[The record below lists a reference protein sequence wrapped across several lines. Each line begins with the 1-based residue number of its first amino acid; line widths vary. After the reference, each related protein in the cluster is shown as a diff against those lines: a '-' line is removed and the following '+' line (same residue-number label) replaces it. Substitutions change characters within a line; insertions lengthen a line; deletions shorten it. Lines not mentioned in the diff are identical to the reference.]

1 MSSSTSLA
9 DFVSAIDKLDVRGKN
24 WVSFKRNFGIAVR
37 QKDVWDHFDGTS
49 PRPVP
54 ADAAAPTAAESKA
67 LRDWNK
73 AENTALYLLL
83 LKIPEATLAKYE
95 SLATV
100 ALMWAAI
107 KLEFQNKSLLA
118 RTTLRADFMCM
129 RATPGADLHA
139 EFDRVRAAYQEL
151 SNVGIS
157 ISDGEYS
164 SMLVTFLPSELSSF
178 VSQLSAT
185 AKLAQRL
192 NTTAQTTA
200 TAAAGTGPAADADK
214 PVIAPDLLMELALEE
229 WDRRQLDK
237 KAKGKAK
244 DPGVAAAAL
253 SSEKPKTK
261 GRTGPRKPVGV
272 CWTCGGKG
280 HKQDTCPSPK
290 KDKGAKD
297 APKPPA
303 PGAPAG
309 TGAVATASIVEVGSI
324 AGAWAA
330 APVEDTVPL
339 TRDAWSDD
347 DDSVP
352 ESPSRPDADSPDDD
366 DSLPE
371 LQSVSDTTES
381 SDDDCRRPR
390 HHGAYADTVEPTPP
404 PPPRQ
409 PVPLSVRLAG
419 IATWL
424 EELPR
429 PDEHEDAAPVNDATA
444 AAVLPENAANAAT
457 SSQPVDLY
465 DSGASHHMSPH
476 REDFASL
483 SEAKMI
489 LNAANQQTFRAEGV
503 GEMVIPVPN
512 PPGPDTNIRLKDVL
526 YTPDLRYNL
535 ISVGRIDDAGFQ
547 TTFADGNCIIVD
559 PEGQTV
565 GRIPKTGGLYLVR
578 RERDDGATTAA
589 AATAPVVE
597 TLTEMEA
604 HRRFAH
610 IPIRAIR
617 ELVSR
622 GFITGV
628 KLVPSTEPNVCEAC
642 IRAKSTRKPVP
653 AKREGERAMAFGDE
667 THSDTWGP
675 ARVATLGGRK
685 YYVSF
690 TDDATRYS
698 TVYLM
703 RLKSETF
710 PSYVSYEAWIET
722 HEGVRLKL
730 LNIDRGG
737 EYLSDEFLAHLDSR
751 GVELKLSVH
760 DTHEHAGVSERLNR
774 TVMEKVRAMLIAS
787 GLPRF
792 LWGEALLHAIWLKN
806 RTSTKALS
814 GRTPYEALTGSPPD
828 MSGIPVWGSQ
838 VWVHDDSSGKV
849 GVRAI
854 AARWVGFDTQ
864 SKGHRVYWPERRT
877 VTVERNVRFAAP
889 NLPAPFADD
898 DAELEEEEEA
908 NTEDADSDNIK
919 PALPAMT
926 PSPPTAP
933 PAASRPTRVRPPS
946 QRVRDILEGKAAD
959 KKLPRG
965 VRVQEVPE
973 EEAVEE
979 LLMEEVD
986 GIAMAAA
993 QAQEEGLDPASLAE
1007 AKRRPEWPRWEEAMK
1022 EEMEALSK
1030 HGTWRLEHPPPGT
1043 NIVSCRWVFH
1053 AKKDAS
1059 GNISRYRAR
1068 LVARGFSQIP
1078 GTDFFDT
1085 YAPVAKTASIRTVLA
1100 FAARHDLEV
1109 HQVDV
1114 KSAYLNGEF
1123 DDNEVIYMS
1132 IPPGADLTDDPTL
1145 ALRLLRPLYGLRQS
1159 ARHWYKKLRQVL
1171 EELLDMKTC
1180 DVDQAVFYY
1189 VEGTDLIIIVV
1200 HVDDLTIA
1208 ASCVALV
1215 IRVKA
1220 KLREAFAISDEGEI
1234 HWILGFAVIRDR
1246 SARTLSLSQTSYIE
1260 AIVRRF
1266 GLEDAKPLSTPMDP
1280 HVQLTAEQSPKTTAE
1295 VAEMRNVPY
1304 REAVGSLQYASLGTR
1319 PDITY
1324 AVSVL
1329 SRFLENPG
1337 RAHWEACKRVFRY
1350 LAGTKSLRLTYG
1362 GEQRDLVG
1370 FTDADGSMHDDRR
1383 AISGYAFLIDGAAV
1397 SWASK
1402 KQEIISL
1409 STTESEYVA
1418 ITHATKEALW
1428 LRSFIGQL
1436 FTPFTEA
1443 IELNSDNQSAIALTR
1458 DHQYHARTKHI
1469 DIRFHFIRWVVEDKK
1484 IKLVYCPTEDM
1495 VADVL
1500 TKALPSPKVKHF
1512 ASALGLL

>member
-9 DFVSAIDKLDVRGKN
+9 DFVNAIDKLEVRGKN
-24 WVSFKRNFGIAVR
+24 WVSFKRNFTIAVR

-49 PRPVP
+49 PRPTP
-54 ADAAAPTAAESKA
+54 ADAKAPTPVETKA
-67 LRDWNK
+67 LKEWSK

-83 LKIPEATLAKYE
+83 LKIPEAILSKYE
-95 SLATV
+95 DLDTV
-100 ALMWAAI
+100 ALMWSAI
-107 KLEFQNKSLLA
+107 SDEFQKKSLLA
-118 RTTLRADFMCM
+118 RTTLRADFMSM
-129 RATPGADLHA
+129 RATPGADLHS
-139 EFDRVRAAYQEL
+139 EFDRVRAAYSEL
-151 SNVGIS
+151 SNVGIA

-164 SMLVTFLPSELSSF
+164 SMLVSFLPSELSSF

-192 NTTAQTTA
+192 NPAQTTA
-200 TAAAGTGPAADADK
+200 TPAAGTGTAAGTDQ

-237 KAKGKAK
+237 KTKAKAK

-261 GRTGPRKPVGV
+261 GRSGPKKPVGV
-272 CWTCGGKG
+272 CWTCGGTG
-280 HKQDTCPSPK
+280 HRHAVCPSPSNDK
-290 KDKGAKD
+290 NSKGKDTKD
-297 APKPPA
+297 AVKQPKPPA
-303 PGAPAG
+303 PGAPVG
-309 TGAVATASIVEVGSI
+309 TGAVATASIVEVDSV
-324 AGAWAA
+324 AGAWIATPA
-330 APVEDTVPL
+330 EDAIPL
-339 TRDAWSDD
+339 ARDPWSD

-352 ESPSRPDADSPDDD
+352 ELSPCPDHDDYADDG
-366 DSLPE
+366 DSMPE
-371 LQSVSDTTES
+371 LQTVSDSSEA
-381 SDDDCRRPR
+381 SDDAHSRR
-390 HHGAYADTVEPTPP
+390 GSSADAANLSPPP
-404 PPPRQ
+404 PPPRSE
-409 PVPLSVRLAG
+409 PVPLPG
-419 IATWL
+419 
-424 EELPR
+424 EQ
-429 PDEHEDAAPVNDATA
+429 EDPAPVDVTVS
-444 AAVLPENAANAAT
+444 AAVQPSTDANAA
-457 SSQPVDLY
+457 SPSQPTDLY

-476 REDFASL
+476 RQDFTSL
-483 SEAKMI
+483 SEAKMM

-512 PPGPDTNIRLKDVL
+512 GTGADTRILLKDVL
-526 YTPDLRYNL
+526 YTPDVAYNL
-535 ISVGRIDDAGFQ
+535 ISVGRIDDAGYT
-547 TTFADGNCIIVD
+547 TTFSGGHCVIID
-559 PEGQTV
+559 SEGSTV
-565 GRIPKTGGLYLVR
+565 GKIPKTGGLYLVR
-578 RERDDGATTAA
+578 RERDDGAEAAA
-589 AATAPVVE
+589 AATASTVE

-617 ELVSR
+617 ELVAR

-628 KLVPSTEPNVCEAC
+628 KLVPSSEPHVCEAC

-653 AKREGERAMAFGDE
+653 KKREGERAEAFGDE

-675 ARVATLGGRK
+675 ARVATIGGRK

-690 TDDATRYS
+690 TDDATRFS

-710 PSYVSYEAWIET
+710 SSYVSYEAWLET
-722 HEGVRLKL
+722 HDGVRIKA

-737 EYLSDEFLAHLDSR
+737 EYLSDEFLAHLDAR

-792 LWGEALLHAIWLKN
+792 LWGEALLHTVWLKN
-806 RTSTKALS
+806 RTLTKALN
-814 GRTPYEALTGSPPD
+814 GRTPYEALTGTPPD
-828 MSGIPVWGSQ
+828 LSGIPIWGSQ
-838 VWVHDDSSGKV
+838 VWVHDESSGKV
-849 GVRAI
+849 GVRAV

-864 SKGHRVYWPERRT
+864 SKGHRVYWPERRS

-898 DAELEEEEEA
+898 DADLEGEEDGEEPGVDVKA
-908 NTEDADSDNIK
+908 
-919 PALPAMT
+919 
-926 PSPPTAP
+926 PSPEPRETEPTVDMPAQNAP
-933 PAASRPTRVRPPS
+933 SVVEPTGRQTRTRAPSRI
-946 QRVRDILEGKAAD
+946 VRDILGGKAAD

-979 LLMEEVD
+979 MLKEEVD

-1022 EEMEALSK
+1022 EEMEALAK
-1030 HGTWRLEHPPPGT
+1030 HGTWRVERPPLGT

-1132 IPPGADLTDDPTL
+1132 VPPGVNLTDDPTL

-1159 ARHWYKKLRQVL
+1159 ARHWHKKLRRVL
-1171 EELLDMKTC
+1171 EELLNMKPC
-1180 DVDQAVFYY
+1180 DVDQAVFYRID
-1189 VEGTDLIIIVV
+1189 GTDLIIN
-1200 HVDDLTIA
+1200 
-1208 ASCVALV
+1208 C
-1215 IRVKA
+1215 
-1220 KLREAFAISDEGEI
+1220 
-1234 HWILGFAVIRDR
+1234 
-1246 SARTLSLSQTSYIE
+1246 RT
-1260 AIVRRF
+1260 
-1266 GLEDAKPLSTPMDP
+1266 
-1280 HVQLTAEQSPKTTAE
+1280 
-1295 VAEMRNVPY
+1295 
-1304 REAVGSLQYASLGTR
+1304 
-1319 PDITY
+1319 
-1324 AVSVL
+1324 
-1329 SRFLENPG
+1329 
-1337 RAHWEACKRVFRY
+1337 C
-1350 LAGTKSLRLTYG
+1350 
-1362 GEQRDLVG
+1362 
-1370 FTDADGSMHDDRR
+1370 
-1383 AISGYAFLIDGAAV
+1383 
-1397 SWASK
+1397 
-1402 KQEIISL
+1402 
-1409 STTESEYVA
+1409 
-1418 ITHATKEALW
+1418 
-1428 LRSFIGQL
+1428 
-1436 FTPFTEA
+1436 
-1443 IELNSDNQSAIALTR
+1443 
-1458 DHQYHARTKHI
+1458 
-1469 DIRFHFIRWVVEDKK
+1469 
-1484 IKLVYCPTEDM
+1484 
-1495 VADVL
+1495 
-1500 TKALPSPKVKHF
+1500 
-1512 ASALGLL
+1512 

>member
-9 DFVSAIDKLDVRGKN
+9 DFVNAIDKLEVRSKN
-24 WVSFKRNFGIAVR
+24 WVSFKRNFTIAVR

-49 PRPVP
+49 PRPMP
-54 ADAAAPTAAESKA
+54 ADANAPTPAETKA
-67 LRDWNK
+67 LKEWNK

-83 LKIPEATLAKYE
+83 LKIPESILSKYE
-95 SLATV
+95 DLATV
-100 ALMWAAI
+100 ALMWTSI
-107 KLEFQNKSLLA
+107 SDEFQKKLLLA
-118 RTTLRADFMCM
+118 RTTLRADFMSM
-129 RATPGADLHA
+129 RAAPGADLHM
-139 EFDRVRAAYQEL
+139 EFDRVRAAYSEL
-151 SNVGIS
+151 LNVGIT

-164 SMLVTFLPSELSSF
+164 SMLVSFLPSELSSF

-192 NTTAQTTA
+192 NPTTA
-200 TAAAGTGPAADADK
+200 TLAAGTGPAAGADK
-214 PVIAPDLLMELALEE
+214 PIIAPDLLMELALEE
-229 WDRRQLDK
+229 WDRRQQDK
-237 KAKGKAK
+237 KSKVKAK
-244 DPGVAAAAL
+244 DSGVAAVAL
-253 SSEKPKTK
+253 SSEKPKSK
-261 GRTGPRKPVGV
+261 GKQGPKRPVGV
-272 CWTCGGKG
+272 CWTCGGTGHRHAVCTSRNPNQKDEKKG
-280 HKQDTCPSPK
+280 KDT
-290 KDKGAKD
+290 
-297 APKPPA
+297 PKPPA
-303 PGAPAG
+303 S
-309 TGAVATASIVEVGSI
+309 ASITEVDDV
-324 AGAWAA
+324 AGAWVS
-330 APVEDTVPL
+330 APVTDGPL
-339 TRDAWSDD
+339 PVRDAWSDD
-347 DDSVP
+347 SLSTPEVSVGPNDASMYDGDSM
-352 ESPSRPDADSPDDD
+352 
-366 DSLPE
+366 PE
-371 LQSVSDTTES
+371 LQSVSDS
-381 SDDDCRRPR
+381 SASSEDSHNCRS
-390 HHGAYADTVEPTPP
+390 PTANFSPP
-404 PPPRQ
+404 PPPPQ

-429 PDEHEDAAPVNDATA
+429 PREYEDAAPVDVTVA
-444 AAVLPENAANAAT
+444 AAVLPSSAANTAT
-457 SSQPVDLY
+457 PSQPVDLY

-476 REDFASL
+476 RQDFASL
-483 SEAKMI
+483 QETKMT

-512 PPGPDTNIRLKDVL
+512 GTAADTRIRLKNVL
-526 YTPDLRYNL
+526 YTPEVAYNL
-535 ISVGRIDDAGFQ
+535 ISVGRIDDAGFT
-547 TTFADGNCIIVD
+547 TTFSGGQCVIID
-559 PEGQTV
+559 SEGSTV

-578 RERDDGATTAA
+578 RERDDGREA
-589 AATAPVVE
+589 AATA
-597 TLTEMEA
+597 TA
-604 HRRFAH
+604 SK
-610 IPIRAIR
+610 
-617 ELVSR
+617 LVAR

-628 KLVPSTEPNVCEAC
+628 KLVPSTEPHTCEAC
-642 IRAKSTRKPVP
+642 IRTKSTCKPAP
-653 AKREGERAMAFGDE
+653 AKREGEHAEALGDE

-710 PSYVSYEAWIET
+710 PSYISYEAWLET
-722 HEGVRLKL
+722 HEGVRIKV
-730 LNIDRGG
+730 LNIDRSG
-737 EYLSDEFLAHLDSR
+737 EFLSDEFIAHLDSR

-792 LWGEALLHAIWLKN
+792 LWGEALLHAVWLKN

-828 MSGIPVWGSQ
+828 LSGVPIWGAQ

-849 GVRAI
+849 GVRAV
-854 AARWVGFDTQ
+854 AGRWVGFDPQ

-877 VTVERNVRFAAP
+877 VTVERNVTFAAA

-898 DAELEEEEEA
+898 DADLEGEEEA
-908 NTEDADSDNIK
+908 DEDKSASPT
-919 PALPAMT
+919 PAPAPVPVPDT
-926 PSPPTAP
+926 TPPTAP
-933 PAASRPTRVRPPS
+933 APAGRPTRTHAPS
-946 QRVRDILEGKAAD
+946 RIVRDILNGKAAD

-965 VRVQEVPE
+965 VRVQEVRD

-979 LLMEEVD
+979 LLTEEVS
-986 GIAMAAA
+986 GVAMASA

-1043 NIVSCRWVFH
+1043 NVVSCRWVFH

-1059 GNISRYRAR
+1059 GNISRYHAR

-1100 FAARHDLEV
+1100 LAARLDLEI

-1123 DDNEVIYMS
+1123 DDNEVIHMS
-1132 IPPGADLTDDPTL
+1132 VPLGANLTDDPTL
-1145 ALRLLRPLYGLRQS
+1145 ALRLLCPLYGLRQS

-1180 DVDQAVFYY
+1180 DVDQAVFYH

-1200 HVDDLTIA
+1200 HVDDLTIV

-1215 IRVKA
+1215 VRVKA
-1220 KLREAFAISDEGEI
+1220 KLREAFEISDEGEI

-1246 SARTLSLSQTSYIE
+1246 SARTLSLSQTAYID
-1260 AIVRRF
+1260 AIIRRF
-1266 GLEDAKPLSTPMDP
+1266 GLDDAKPLSTPMDP
-1280 HVQLTAEQSPKTTAE
+1280 HVQLSAEQSPKTMAE
-1295 VAEMRNVPY
+1295 VAGMRNVPY

-1362 GEQRDLVG
+1362 REQRDLVG
-1370 FTDADGSMHDDRR
+1370 FTDADGSMHEDRK
-1383 AISGYAFLIDGAAV
+1383 AISGYAFLIDGGAV

-1409 STTESEYVA
+1409 STTKSEYVA
-1418 ITHATKEALW
+1418 IMHASKEALW
-1428 LRSFIGQL
+1428 CKG
-1436 FTPFTEA
+1436 
-1443 IELNSDNQSAIALTR
+1443 
-1458 DHQYHARTKHI
+1458 
-1469 DIRFHFIRWVVEDKK
+1469 
-1484 IKLVYCPTEDM
+1484 
-1495 VADVL
+1495 
-1500 TKALPSPKVKHF
+1500 
-1512 ASALGLL
+1512 ASASPSAYGSSPSFYDYLPYRDTRPSDPVPLLPMCFSSFPSFLRYSTLP